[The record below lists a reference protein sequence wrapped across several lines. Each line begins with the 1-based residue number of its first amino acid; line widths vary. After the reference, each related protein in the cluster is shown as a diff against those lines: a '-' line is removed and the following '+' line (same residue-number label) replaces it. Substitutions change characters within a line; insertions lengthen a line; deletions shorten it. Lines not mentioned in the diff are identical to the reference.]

1 MHTGDTMLRFFP
13 TALLSL
19 TAAGSTE
26 LAAQRGDT
34 RAGGNDPTIS
44 ISAKIGGKSYEATG
58 PGSCRHTPDAS
69 IYDVPAALWM
79 VEQSGSVDQT
89 IRSLNLTIW
98 KPKDGS
104 PEQLSL
110 ALTTGSSDHQI
121 AVGGRGEQVG
131 SGKATVTPSGGGGIV
146 EVRGK
151 DEKGTAV
158 EVVITCAAFAGV
170 EAAGG

>member
-13 TALLSL
+13 IALLSL

-34 RAGGNDPTIS
+34 RAGGNGPTIS
-44 ISAKIGGKSYEATG
+44 VSAKIGGRSYEETG
-58 PGSCRHTPDAS
+58 PGACRHTPDAS

-79 VEQSGSVDQT
+79 VEQSGSDRA

-110 ALTTGSSDHQI
+110 ALTTGSSDHHI
-121 AVGGRGEQVG
+121 AVGGRGEHVG
-131 SGKATVTPSGGGGIV
+131 SGKATVTPSGAGGKV

-151 DEKGTAV
+151 DEKGTAM
-158 EVVITCAAFAGV
+158 EVVITCAA
-170 EAAGG
+170 